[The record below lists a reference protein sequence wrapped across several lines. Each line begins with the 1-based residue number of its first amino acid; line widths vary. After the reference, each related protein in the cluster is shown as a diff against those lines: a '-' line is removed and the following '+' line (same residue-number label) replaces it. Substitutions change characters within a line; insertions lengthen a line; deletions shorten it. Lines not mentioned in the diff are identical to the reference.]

1 MTIKIFSIEKVKKD
15 NYYDIITDYKKL
27 ISKYA
32 KIREFPIFGKEIA
45 LAQNTGDSQAKKS
58 YSAVFESRMGKYNI
72 ALHPKGKEVDSL
84 AFSRLL
90 EDKAEVS
97 FFIGGAYGLEE
108 KFVKK
113 CDFSLSL
120 SRLTMSHKIAKLVL
134 FEQIYR
140 AFTIIHN
147 HPYHK

>member
-15 NYYDIITDYKKL
+15 NYYDIITDYKKM

-32 KIREFPIFGKEIA
+32 RVEEYPIFTKEIS
-45 LAQNTGDSQAKKS
+45 LAQNMGSVKAKRS
-58 YSAVFESRMGKYNI
+58 YSEVFEKRMGGYDI
-72 ALHPKGKEVDSL
+72 ALHPGGKMVDSYK
-84 AFSRLL
+84 FSELL
-90 EDKAEVS
+90 RDRGEVS

-108 KFVKK
+108 EFIRK

-120 SRLTMSHKIAKLVL
+120 GPLTMSHKIAKLVL